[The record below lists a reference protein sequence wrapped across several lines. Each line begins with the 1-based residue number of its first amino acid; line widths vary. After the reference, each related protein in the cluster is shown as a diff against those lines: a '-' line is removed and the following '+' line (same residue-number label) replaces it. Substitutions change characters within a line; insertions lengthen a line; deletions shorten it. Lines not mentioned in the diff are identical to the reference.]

1 MPLKAKAYWQ
11 ATKLIM
17 KLRNRNFGSG
27 ISKINKNLQIG
38 IFYEEIISLRKMKV
52 YYSTTSYI

>member
-38 IFYEEIISLRKMKV
+38 IFL
-52 YYSTTSYI
+52 